1 MARAD
6 QETVEDLFRRFQSSG
21 EPRLLA
27 TVYDRVA
34 PELLLVAV
42 HLGHAEGDAEDLLQE
57 TFVTAIEHAQDWDPE
72 RPLLPWLLG
81 VLGNRARRMRRDRR
95 RHPDPDRLETF
106 EPTDADPLRAATD
119 AEFADEFARK
129 LRALPEGY
137 REVLTLRWVHGLTP
151 TQIAHSLG
159 TSIDT
164 IKTRLRRGNDILR
177 KALPAGFAAGALAS
191 LVPARDLAS
200 VREAVLA
207 AAETAFAARTAAAG
221 GAGVWSG
228 WQVWSL
234 VLLLGFAA
242 GLTWGLW
249 PEDSEPLPEP
259 RVARAPE
266 AGDTDRAADA
276 AAPLDAPDRTA
287 VSEPTPAPPRG
298 PRLIVRF
305 EDGTPVPDAL
315 LLALPTAA
323 PDGELAELERRT
335 DRDGVVELTEL
346 APGSWELT
354 IARGGA
360 TTATLTEDGHD
371 QPLELTLPDGVDLTL
386 FVHAGATPLAD
397 AGIWLSRPERP
408 DEGVVLARTD
418 ATGRC
423 TLRDVAPGRT
433 LSVLADGYA
442 PLPMV
447 RVPGEPGERHQLD
460 LDLATERSLWAIRGR
475 VVAADTGEALPGAR
489 LQLGRR
495 LPNLDL
501 DASAAGDDARVP
513 PITVHCDADGRFAYR
528 GFTIYGGTL
537 DVWVRAPGY
546 VGQERRLG
554 FADHE
559 PDRSF
564 EFRLEP
570 GGVVTGTVRG
580 EDGQPI
586 AAARIHA
593 SRPDDARLHFQP
605 RWARPSAVT
614 DADGRFT
621 LHGVPPPPVRLAARA
636 PDGRTASERH
646 DDFLPTTWDPTLRT
660 PAVLRGFVV
669 DPRGAPIEG
678 LQVRALVTSGRDEP
692 AASLTDAAGR
702 FALQGCDALTHTLW
716 VTDPASP
723 WTGRL
728 ASRGAVRTIDEPQ
741 TLTVPDALRPTT
753 TIAGRIVAADGQP
766 LQADLA
772 LGNLRVGR
780 TYAQCDAE
788 GRFAIGPLPAL
799 DHWDLFLRTEAG
811 HWGCAAGI
819 VTTERATTDLGDL
832 VLRRA
837 GQIRIK
843 ATAADGG
850 ALERVF
856 AKIVNADGLV
866 LDAIQLVDGEGRS
879 SPVPA
884 GPLTVHF
891 HGDVALQPLVVEV
904 PEAAPVEITPVL
916 VRGEPVLVAID
927 HPDDGWHLRARVAWF
942 DADDRPHA
950 RDFVQLPSGPARQL
964 AYRLPAGT
972 WRVEVETH
980 TGRRGT
986 TTITLPTAGSVPL
999 PTR

>member
-27 TVYDRVA
+27 AVYDRVA

-95 RHPDPDRLETF
+95 RLPDPDRLESF
-106 EPTDADPLRAATD
+106 EPTEGDPLRAATD

-151 TQIAHSLG
+151 TQIAHTLG
-159 TSIDT
+159 APIDT
-164 IKTRLRRGNDILR
+164 IKTRLRRGTDILR

-191 LVPARDLAS
+191 LAPARDLAS

-207 AAETAFAARTAAAG
+207 AAETAFAARTAALG
-221 GAGVWSG
+221 GSG
-228 WQVWSL
+228 AWGGWKLWSL
-234 VLLLGFAA
+234 VLLLGFTA

-249 PEDSEPLPEP
+249 PESSDPRPET
-259 RVARAPE
+259 RVAGTSER
-266 AGDTDRAADA
+266 DDA
-276 AAPLDAPDRTA
+276 TPAPDGNAPPGDPDRSA
-287 VSEPTPAPPRG
+287 VVEPEPAPPRG
-298 PRLIVRF
+298 ARLIVRF
-305 EDGTPVPDAL
+305 EDGTPASGAL
-315 LLALPTAA
+315 LLARPSDA
-323 PDGELAELERRT
+323 PDGELAELERRA
-335 DRDGVVELTEL
+335 DRDGVVALTDL
-346 APGSWELT
+346 AAGTWDFAA
-354 IARGGA
+354 ARGGA
-360 TTATLTEDGHD
+360 LTTSLADDDPGQELGLTV
-371 QPLELTLPDGVDLTL
+371 PDGVDLTL
-386 FVHAGATPLAD
+386 FVHAAATPLVD
-397 AGIWLSRPERP
+397 AGIWLSRPGRP
-408 DEGVVLARTD
+408 DEGVVMARTD

-447 RVPGEPGERHQLD
+447 RVPGALGERHDLD
-460 LDLATERSLWAIRGR
+460 LDLAPERSLWAIRGR

-501 DASAAGDDARVP
+501 DATAAGDNARVP
-513 PITVHCDADGRFAYR
+513 PITLRCDAEGRFAHH

-537 DVWVRAPGY
+537 DVWVRAAGY
-546 VGQERRLG
+546 IGQERRLG
-554 FADHE
+554 FAVHE

-570 GGVVTGTVRG
+570 GGVVTGTARG

-586 AAARIHA
+586 AAARITA
-593 SRPDDARLHFQP
+593 SLPDDARLHFQP
-605 RWARPSAVT
+605 RWARPSAQT
-614 DADGRFT
+614 DAGGRFT
-621 LHGVPPPPVRLAARA
+621 LHGVPPPPLRLSARA
-636 PDGRTASERH
+636 SDGRTASERH
-646 DDFLPTTWDPTLRT
+646 DFLPATWDPTLRT
-660 PAVLRGFVV
+660 PAVLQGFVV

-678 LQVRALVTSGRDEP
+678 LQVRALVPSGREEP
-692 AASLTDAAGR
+692 APSLTDAAGR
-702 FALQGCDALTHTLW
+702 FALQDCDALTHTLW
-716 VTDPASP
+716 VTDPDSP

-728 ASRGAVRTIDEPQ
+728 ASRGAVRTLDEPQ
-741 TLTVPDALRPTT
+741 TLTVPDPLRPTT
-753 TIAGRIVAADGQP
+753 TLAGRIVDADGQP
-766 LQADLA
+766 LRADLA

-788 GRFAIGPLPAL
+788 GRFSIGPLPAL

-811 HWGCAAGI
+811 HWGCEAGI
-819 VTTERATTDLGDL
+819 VTTEGSTTDLGDV

-850 ALERVF
+850 SLERVF

-879 SPVPA
+879 SPVPP

-891 HGDVALQPLVVEV
+891 HGDVALQPVVVDV
-904 PEAAPVEITPVL
+904 PEAAPIEITPSL
-916 VRGEPVLVAID
+916 VRGEPVLLAID

-942 DADDRPHA
+942 DTDDRPIA

-964 AYRLPAGT
+964 TYRLPAGT
-972 WRVEVETH
+972 WRVEIETH
-980 TGRRGT
+980 AGRRGT
-986 TTITLPTAGSVPL
+986 STITLPTAGPVPL
-999 PTR
+999 LTR